1 MPPYVRGVTRR
12 MLIRAFRR
20 DGGWIETEGGR
31 HTLMV
36 KGPLT
41 IAIPRH
47 QGDIAPGTVGAIIT
61 QAGWTVERFRE
72 LARGRRQRKP

>member
-20 DGGWIETEGGR
+20 DGGWVETEGGN

-36 KGPLT
+36 KESLT

-47 QGDIAPGTVGAIIT
+47 LGDIAPGTVGAIIA
-61 QAGWTVERFRE
+61 QARLDGGAIPSTGE
-72 LARGRRQRKP
+72 GP